1 MLNGTRLTIIGD
13 SVVNDVRIATFG
25 AVINL
30 EDMELS
36 LTSRHIDKELCKSNR
51 DVVRKDQA
59 DFEDYAYHFC
69 PEIHSS
75 D

>member
-1 MLNGTRLTIIGD
+1 MLNGTRLTIVAD

-25 AVINL
+25 AVLNL

-59 DFEDYAYHFC
+59 DFEDYAY
-69 PEIHSS
+69 
-75 D
+75 DLQDRLKK